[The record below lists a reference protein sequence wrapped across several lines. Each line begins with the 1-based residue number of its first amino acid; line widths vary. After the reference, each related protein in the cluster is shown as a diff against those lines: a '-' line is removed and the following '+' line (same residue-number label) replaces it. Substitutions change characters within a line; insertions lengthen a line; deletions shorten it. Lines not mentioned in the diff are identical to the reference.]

1 MPVAVCIATC
11 FINNDLFESLAELA
25 LCSTPVGRKKTN
37 VRWLLRNVIS
47 SVSAK
52 SPRISRACFPI
63 PTKPG
68 KVCSFWPLP
77 LVRSHW
83 LSLVMLSREGV
94 QRFPPMLLGTPLC
107 ICFFPKPDDS
117 RPCPYSCNIFFFP
130 TQNQAQLF
138 LEESNYK
145 DFFLS
150 YSFQQLCIF
159 TVILPKKKRSLIE
172 VKWLVQGQQ
181 LNGKAGI
188 STCLI
193 WC

>member
-94 QRFPPMLLGTPLC
+94 QRFP
-107 ICFFPKPDDS
+107 
-117 RPCPYSCNIFFFP
+117 CPYSCNKFFFFP